1 MQKRNLCVTATKILS
16 RKLRSSSRLS
26 TNLEPKLQSSGVLS
40 CTFYRAG
47 ESRVSKGSSGNI
59 FLAHYRKKFCSL
71 DENTGRCWN
80 CGVVALSK
88 PFLSCDSCKSVQPV
102 HTSVDYFQIFG
113 LENAFEI
120 EDTNLEKTYKDWQ
133 KKLHPDLV
141 HTKPEKE
148 KEFAAEQSSRVID
161 AYRTL
166 RKPLSRAIYLLG
178 LEGVHV
184 DEERTVSDPEML
196 AEILDIREAVDEAS
210 NSQSLKQIQGQVQ
223 EKLEIWSN
231 SFGSSIGH
239 NRSAFDKKEFE
250 DAVTSIQRMTY
261 HDRINEEI
269 VKKL

>member
-1 MQKRNLCVTATKILS
+1 MQKRNLWVSATKILS
-16 RKLRSSSRLS
+16 RRLRSTSRFS
-26 TNLEPKLQSSGVLS
+26 TNLDPKLQSTKVIS
-40 CTFYRAG
+40 CSFHHAG
-47 ESRVSKGSSGNI
+47 ESRVSKSSYGGNI
-59 FLAHYRKKFCSL
+59 FLANYRKNFCSL
-71 DENTGRCWN
+71 DENSGRCWN
-80 CGVVALSK
+80 CGVVAVSK

-102 HTSVDYFQIFG
+102 HASVDYFQIFG
-113 LENAFEI
+113 LEKAFEI

-141 HTKPEKE
+141 HMKSEKE
-148 KEFAAEQSSRVID
+148 KGFAAEQSSRVID

-184 DEERTVSDPEML
+184 DEERTVSDPELL

-210 NSQSLKQIQGQVQ
+210 DSQSLKQIQGQVQ
-223 EKLEIWSN
+223 ENLEIWSK
-231 SFGSSIGH
+231 SFE
-239 NRSAFDKKEFE
+239 SAFNKKKFE

-261 HDRINEEI
+261 YDRINDEI

>member
-1 MQKRNLCVTATKILS
+1 MQKRNLWVSATKIL
-16 RKLRSSSRLS
+16 LRSSSRFS
-26 TNLEPKLQSSGVLS
+26 TNLDRNLQSSKVLS
-40 CTFYRAG
+40 CSLYHAG
-47 ESRVSKGSSGNI
+47 ESRVSKSSYGNI
-59 FLAHYRKKFCSL
+59 FLANYRKNFCSL
-71 DENTGRCWN
+71 DENSGRCWN
-80 CGVVALSK
+80 CGVVSVSK

-113 LENAFEI
+113 LEKAFEI

-141 HTKPEKE
+141 HTKSEKE

-161 AYRTL
+161 AYRML

-178 LEGVHV
+178 LEGIHV
-184 DEERTVSDPEML
+184 DEERTVSDPELL

-223 EKLEIWSN
+223 EKLEVWSK
-231 SFGSSIGH
+231 SFE
-239 NRSAFDKKEFE
+239 SAFNKKKFE

-261 HDRINEEI
+261 YDRINDEI

>member
-1 MQKRNLCVTATKILS
+1 MQKRNLWVAATKILS

-26 TNLEPKLQSSGVLS
+26 THLDPKLQSSRIFS
-40 CTFYRAG
+40 CSFYRAG
-47 ESRVSKGSSGNI
+47 ESSVSKSSYGNI
-59 FLAHYRKKFCSL
+59 FLANHRKYFCSL

-80 CGVVALSK
+80 CGVVAVSK

-113 LENAFEI
+113 LEKAFEI

-141 HTKPEKE
+141 HMKSEKE

-161 AYRTL
+161 AYHTL

-184 DEERTVSDPEML
+184 DEERTVSDPELL

-231 SFGSSIGH
+231 SFGS
-239 NRSAFDKKEFE
+239 AFDKKNFE

-261 HDRINEEI
+261 YDRINEEI

>member
-1 MQKRNLCVTATKILS
+1 MQKRNLWISATKILS
-16 RKLRSSSRLS
+16 RKLPSTSRFS
-26 TNLEPKLQSSGVLS
+26 TNLNPKLQSASVFS
-40 CTFYRAG
+40 CSFYHAG
-47 ESRVSKGSSGNI
+47 ESSRVSKCNYGDT
-59 FLAHYRKKFCSL
+59 FLAKFRKNFCSL
-71 DENTGRCWN
+71 DQNSGRCWN
-80 CGVVALSK
+80 CGVVAVSK
-88 PFLSCDSCKSVQPV
+88 PFLSCGSCKSVQPV

-113 LENAFEI
+113 LEKAFEI
-120 EDTNLEKTYKDWQ
+120 EETNLEKTYKDWQ

-141 HTKPEKE
+141 HMKSEKE

-184 DEERTVSDPEML
+184 DEERTVSDPEL
-196 AEILDIREAVDEAS
+196 LDEILDIREAVDEAS

-223 EKLEIWSN
+223 EKLEIWSK
-231 SFGSSIGH
+231 SFGI
-239 NRSAFDKKEFE
+239 AFNKKEFE

-261 HDRINEEI
+261 YDRINDEI